1 MLVRLR
7 VAALSALLCLVALP
21 AAAQPVADTWYG
33 DLASA
38 RGHMVDTAKLYE
50 LKHRKRATVKAIS
63 TVAALDYLAQGKV
76 DLVGSARMADTDNPF
91 ERDLVFTPVAWDAMV
106 MIASPANPVANLTLE
121 QIADVY
127 LGRITDWSAL
137 GGPAKA
143 INLYAVAG
151 PDDGVEF
158 SLRRLLL
165 GNGNRIVAAKR
176 WYINTQQLE
185 DATAIDPAALAVTT
199 LSSVYGRKDLRILAA
214 DGVVPSFKTL
224 ESGQYPLITPL
235 YIAARGPA
243 SPLGDSQ
250 ARARNALEFM
260 SKEPALRAAWRAKQ
274 LVPAVEARSLVA
286 AFRRNEQAIAERLAF
301 AVAIVPVNVISAEQV
316 ATDAA
321 LSWPVSAPAPAAVA
335 PLPAAA
341 AKCNQPTC

>member
-1 MLVRLR
+1 MRSR
-7 VAALSALLCLVALP
+7 IAAGFVLCLSFALP
-21 AAAQPVADTWYG
+21 AAAQPMGDSWYG

-38 RGHMVDTAKLYE
+38 RGYMVDAARLYE
-50 LKHRKRATVKAIS
+50 IKNRRKATVKAIS
-63 TVAALDYLAQGKV
+63 TVAALDQLAQGKV

-91 ERDLVFTPVAWDAMV
+91 ERDLVFTPVVWDAMV
-106 MIASPANPVANLTLE
+106 MVASPTNPVANLTLE
-121 QIADVY
+121 QIADIY

-143 INLYAVAG
+143 INLYVVAG

-158 SLRRLLL
+158 SLRRLVL

-185 DATAIDPAALAVTT
+185 DAIAIDPAAVAVTT
-199 LSSVYGRKDLRILAA
+199 LSSVHGRKDIKVFSV
-214 DGVVPSFKTL
+214 DGVVPGAKTL
-224 ESGQYPLITPL
+224 DTYPLITPL
-235 YIAARGPA
+235 YIASRGPT
-243 SPLGDSQ
+243 SPQGDSE
-250 ARARNALEFM
+250 ARARRAIEFL
-260 SKEPALRAAWRAKQ
+260 SREPALRAAWRSKQ
-274 LVPAVEARSLVA
+274 LVPAVEGKALVA

-301 AVAIVPVNVISAEQV
+301 AVAPVPVNVVSAEQV

-321 LSWPVSAPAPAAVA
+321 LVAPAPAAPAGAAAA

-341 AKCNQPTC
+341 AKCAQPTC